1 MKIVTFASFKGG
13 AGKTTSVMAVT
24 SSLVSKGK
32 KIALFDADEN
42 EPLLDW
48 EKSARANNAWSDD
61 CQVFSTDDL
70 RSLEEAYDKAEN
82 QDFEIAIID
91 TRGGGSELNNTCL
104 TSANL
109 IAIPS
114 ALTTLDMTSALST
127 FEHAVTLLQKTGLNI
142 PVALLVQRVPVGKL
156 TTSQQHDLEKLST
169 LPMFETHLHARDA
182 FAALGKRGMLHL
194 TYDAF
199 SKDLMK
205 RFNASH
211 IATAMK
217 EADLLAKDIVDAL
230 GVT

>member
-13 AGKTTSVMAVT
+13 AGKSTSVMAVT
-24 SSLVSKGK
+24 SSLISKGK

-42 EPLLDW
+42 EPLIDW
-48 EKSARANNAWSDD
+48 EKSAHANNTWSND

-70 RSLEEAYDKAEN
+70 SSLEEAYEKAEK
-82 QDFEIAIID
+82 QGFDLAIID

-127 FEHAVTLLQKTGLNI
+127 FEHAVMLLQKTALDI
-142 PVALLVQRVPVGKL
+142 PVALLIQRAPIGKL
-156 TTSQQHDLEKLST
+156 TTSQQQDLEKLST

-194 TYDAF
+194 TYKAF
-199 SKDLMK
+199 SKDAMK
-205 RFNASH
+205 RLSASH

-217 EADLLAKDIVDAL
+217 EADLLANDIVEAL
-230 GVT
+230 GGI